1 MDFTE
6 NRTMIGILAIV
17 LVLFAVAVFFYSQ
30 TLNQLASGSCTE
42 SAATCPHEKVVETQ
56 NVVIAA
62 LILVIFTV
70 VGWIFYQMYWK
81 KPSAQAGRAA
91 QPAGREQKKIDVS
104 TLDGDEKKVLEIV
117 QEGGGSAFQSDII
130 KKLGYS
136 KVKVSRMLDRME
148 QKGLVERKRRGMAN
162 LVVLR

>member
-1 MDFTE
+1 MDFSE
-6 NRTMIGILAIV
+6 NRAMMGVLAIV
-17 LVLFAVAVFFYSQ
+17 LILFAVAVFFYSQ
-30 TLNQLASGSCTE
+30 TLNQIASGSCTE
-42 SAATCPHEKVVETQ
+42 SAADCPHEKVVETQ

-62 LILVIFTV
+62 LILVIFVV
-70 VGWIFYQMYWK
+70 VGWMCYQMYWK
-81 KPSAQAGRAA
+81 KPPAQAGGAA
-91 QPAGREQKKIDVS
+91 QPAGTPHKKIDAS